1 LATGII
7 TEAEKKHLE
16 NVRSFLAEVTKD
28 TGLDSHGLDHHL
40 RVWQYARQLLEL
52 KTLNAGSFPKATG
65 EKLLL
70 AAMLHDSGM
79 SIDPGPVH
87 GIHSRKLCE
96 KYLIRYR
103 LPLPD
108 YYDLL
113 DAIENH
119 DDKEYRLKGDRPL
132 LDRLLAVADDLD
144 AFGIIGIYRY
154 LEIYIARR
162 IPFELLG
169 EKILPNAVSR
179 YNNLLPEIEDYKE
192 YCKVHTDRYNT
203 LLDFL
208 GRYNSQAGKYTFN
221 YGKPEGE
228 CGVAEIISLSLADKL
243 TSKEISRLYAGTNAD
258 RTSDNFF
265 TKLGNEL
272 KTNNE

>member
-1 LATGII
+1 
-7 TEAEKKHLE
+7 
-16 NVRSFLAEVTKD
+16 
-28 TGLDSHGLDHHL
+28 
-40 RVWQYARQLLEL
+40 
-52 KTLNAGSFPKATG
+52 
-65 EKLLL
+65 
-70 AAMLHDSGM
+70 MLHDSGM

-96 KYLIRYR
+96 KYLIRYG
-103 LPLPD
+103 LPLGD

-119 DDKEYRLKGDRPL
+119 DDKEYRMQGNRPL

-179 YNNLLPEIEDYKE
+179 YNNLLPEIKEYKE

-203 LLDFL
+203 LLEFL
-208 GRYNSQAGKYTFN
+208 GKYNSQAGKYTFN
-221 YGKPEGE
+221 YRKPEGE

-272 KTNNE
+272 KINNE